1 MVREGLKI
9 GHVLWE
15 YWEAADLVFLSSSLA
30 TPLLHNRCGFI
41 TDQAESSVLNVCLT
55 RKTQSQTDDLA
66 LTDLRLISLAQFR
79 TQPGNNFVIRS
90 GQTQSETSKRCLNSR
105 FLSQS
110 ACA

>member
-1 MVREGLKI
+1 MVRECPKI
-9 GHVLWE
+9 CHVLRE
-15 YWEAADLVFLSSSLA
+15 YREAADLVFLSSSLA

-90 GQTQSETSKRCLNSR
+90 GQTNRKRR
-105 FLSQS
+105 KDAFLSQS